1 MCGRKFFKVKVIVQK
16 FGGTSVRDEKG
27 RNHAL
32 KHIQKAVSDGYK
44 CVIVVSAMGRLGDA
58 YATDTLLSLI
68 GAKQTLVSKREQDLL
83 LSCGENIS
91 AVVFSQFL
99 NQNGIH
105 AEAFTGG
112 QAGIQTNDAY
122 TDARIKSLHPKRINE
137 AINRLDAVVVAGF
150 QGVNTLGD
158 VTTLGRGGS
167 DTSASIMGVLTKAE
181 RIDIFTDVLGV
192 MTADP
197 RLVVDAKMLE
207 EVTYDEVANLAH
219 EGAKVIHPRAVEIA
233 ANANIPLRVRS
244 TYSEALGTLITNK
257 SSIAKVKDHFVTGI
271 THVENLSQIK
281 VKAKVTHEDFASQIF
296 QAMAEA
302 KISVD
307 FINISPKE
315 IVYTV
320 QAHVAESAT
329 NILNNL
335 GFTFEVKPSC
345 AKVAIVGAAITGVPG
360 IIAKMVTALS
370 KENIEILQSADSLT
384 TIWVLVDG
392 KDLKKSVNIL
402 HHAFAL

>member
-1 MCGRKFFKVKVIVQK
+1 MKVIVQK
-16 FGGTSVRDEKG
+16 FGGTSVQNEKG
-27 RNHAL
+27 RAHAR

-44 CVIVVSAMGRLGDA
+44 CVVVVSAMGRFGDS

-83 LSCGENIS
+83 MACGENIS

-112 QAGIQTNDAY
+112 QAGIQTNDVY
-122 TDARIKSLHPKRINE
+122 TDARVTALHPERINE
-137 AINRLDAVVVAGF
+137 ALERLDAVVVTGF
-150 QGVNTLGD
+150 QGINVAGD

-167 DTSASIMGVLTKAE
+167 DTSASIMGVMTKAE

-197 RLVVDAKMLE
+197 RLATSAKMLE
-207 EVTYDEVANLAH
+207 EVTYDEIANLAH

-233 ANANIPLRVRS
+233 ASANIPLRVRS
-244 TYSEALGTLITNK
+244 TYSDELGTLITNK
-257 SSIAKVKDHFVTGI
+257 SSLTKVKDHFVTGI
-271 THVENLSQIK
+271 AHVENLSQIK
-281 VKAKVTHEDFASQIF
+281 VKAKVTHEDFATQIF

-320 QAHVAESAT
+320 QAHVSENAAD
-329 NILNNL
+329 ILNRL
-335 GFTFEVKPSC
+335 GFAFEIKPSC

-360 IIAKMVTALS
+360 IIAQMVTALS

-392 KDLKKSVNIL
+392 KDLKKSVNVL
-402 HHAFAL
+402 HNAFAL

>member
-1 MCGRKFFKVKVIVQK
+1 MKVIIQK
-16 FGGTSVRDEKG
+16 FGGTSVRDEEG
-27 RNHAL
+27 RGHAL
-32 KHIQKAVSDGYK
+32 KHIQQAISDGYK
-44 CVIVVSAMGRLGDA
+44 CVIVVSAMGRLRDA
-58 YATDTLLSLI
+58 YATDTLLGLI

-83 LSCGENIS
+83 MACGENIS

-99 NQNGIH
+99 NQNGIK

-112 QAGIQTNDAY
+112 QAGIQTNDVY
-122 TDARIKSLHPKRINE
+122 MDARVKALHSERINLALAE
-137 AINRLDAVVVAGF
+137 LDAVVVTGF

-167 DTSASIMGVLTKAE
+167 DTSASIMGVITQAE

-197 RLVVDAKMLE
+197 RLASEAKMLE
-207 EVTYDEVANLAH
+207 EVTYDEIANLAH

-233 ANANIPLRVRS
+233 ASANIPLRVRS
-244 TYSEALGTLITNK
+244 TYSDELGTLITKK
-257 SSIAKVKDHFVTGI
+257 SSISKVKDHFVTGI
-271 THVENLSQIK
+271 AHVENLSQIK
-281 VKAKVTHEDFASQIF
+281 VDTKISHENAATEIF
-296 QAMAEA
+296 QAMAAAE
-302 KISVD
+302 ISVD

-320 QAHVAESAT
+320 QGHMAERASQIIT
-329 NILNNL
+329 EL
-335 GFTFEVKPSC
+335 GYTFQIQSGC

-360 IIAKMVTALS
+360 IIARMVTALS

-384 TIWVLVDG
+384 TIWVLVNG
-392 KDLKKSVNIL
+392 VDLKKSVNVL
-402 HHAFAL
+402 HNAFAL